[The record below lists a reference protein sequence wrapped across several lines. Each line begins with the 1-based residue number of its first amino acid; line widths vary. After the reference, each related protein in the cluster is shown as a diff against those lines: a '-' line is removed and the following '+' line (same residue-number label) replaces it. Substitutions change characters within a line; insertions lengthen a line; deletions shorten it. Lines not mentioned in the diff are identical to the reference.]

1 MQEEIVSSSVML
13 PDEVSVAIAQASH
26 GMQFQKTQTNFVQMI
41 GTVKPRIWNDVE
53 RAAISEAAIAGE
65 EFYYSW
71 KQGGSVVE
79 GLTIGAAISL
89 FRSLGN
95 GYVTAVVQSQ
105 DKDSY
110 VINGVYIDIERNIVI
125 ERPFLQPKDSIKRKD
140 GKSTYSDSRSL
151 SVNFSIGVSK
161 AIRNAILSAIPKWL
175 IKKVMI
181 KAKEGV
187 VRQIENMGTVKAQKM
202 VMDKIERL
210 KINEE
215 RVFDIYGKPKGWDT
229 VKLVNLSSALTA
241 IENGYEE
248 ADDLFPPLESEKAL
262 LNKDNDLKT
271 TKVTTEIPKETA
283 SKQNS
288 KTDKKESEKK
298 KEEVKEHVEVEE
310 EVVNEFERT
319 DNNDFDPNYR
329 EEFVA
334 DEQEQFRLSL
344 INREPKNLKELTDSA
359 NNLNTRNEHKE
370 FREKF
375 KVQINALYNEH
386 PEEVKNIFNNLK
398 LKD

>member
-187 VRQIENMGTVKAQKM
+187 VRQIENMGTVKAQ
-202 VMDKIERL
+202 
-210 KINEE
+210 
-215 RVFDIYGKPKGWDT
+215 
-229 VKLVNLSSALTA
+229 
-241 IENGYEE
+241 
-248 ADDLFPPLESEKAL
+248 
-262 LNKDNDLKT
+262 
-271 TKVTTEIPKETA
+271 
-283 SKQNS
+283 
-288 KTDKKESEKK
+288 
-298 KEEVKEHVEVEE
+298 
-310 EVVNEFERT
+310 
-319 DNNDFDPNYR
+319 
-329 EEFVA
+329 
-334 DEQEQFRLSL
+334 
-344 INREPKNLKELTDSA
+344 
-359 NNLNTRNEHKE
+359 
-370 FREKF
+370 
-375 KVQINALYNEH
+375 
-386 PEEVKNIFNNLK
+386 
-398 LKD
+398 